1 MLPPI
6 TESQAAFLLGKVQRR
21 QGSSVSGGMAG
32 APWFVWAR
40 QLRHTLLCVDTGVLE
55 RAINGGREGE
65 GGSKEQHMNDVA
77 IKKLTRRQI
86 ALVDIMVS
94 EGLKP
99 AQAAEK
105 AGYAAGKSGYVSAY
119 KSLKRAN
126 VQQYLAQRM
135 NEEFGLSAVA
145 AVNTVRRLATGAK
158 SEYVALQAS
167 QDLLDRAGYKPIDR
181 AQVQV
186 AGDIKVSIDLG

>member
-1 MLPPI
+1 M
-6 TESQAAFLLGKVQRR
+6 
-21 QGSSVSGGMAG
+21 
-32 APWFVWAR
+32 
-40 QLRHTLLCVDTGVLE
+40 
-55 RAINGGREGE
+55 NGGREGE
-65 GGSKEQHMNDVA
+65 GGYSEEQMNNVTQ
-77 IKKLTRRQI
+77 KKLTRRQM

-119 KSLKRAN
+119 KSLKTPH
-126 VQQYLAQRM
+126 VQQYMAQRM
-135 NEEFGLSAVA
+135 NEEFGLSAIA

-181 AQVQV
+181 SQVQV